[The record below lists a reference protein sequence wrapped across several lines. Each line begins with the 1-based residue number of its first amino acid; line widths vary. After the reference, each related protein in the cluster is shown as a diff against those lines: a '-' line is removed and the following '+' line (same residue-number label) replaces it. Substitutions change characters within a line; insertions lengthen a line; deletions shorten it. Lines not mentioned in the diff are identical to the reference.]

1 MFRKIKLRRQIRQI
15 KKNILELEQKRS
27 RSQAALV
34 TALLRNEDPCDEE
47 VDYFNHFSA
56 RIDKEREQLQELTAQ
71 YKALSAK

>member
-1 MFRKIKLRRQIRQI
+1 MFRKFKLRKQIRKI

-34 TALLRNEDPCDEE
+34 AALLRNETPRDEE

-56 RIDKEREQLQELTAQ
+56 RIDKEREQLHELTTQ
-71 YKALSAK
+71 YEAMSSK